1 MCVVFWIVLLDCFIF
16 GSDSRFVM
24 FFVRDFEVCV
34 SLLGYSWRAGVEA
47 RSSEVFTWY

>member
-1 MCVVFWIVLLDCFIF
+1 
-16 GSDSRFVM
+16 M

-47 RSSEVFTWY
+47 RMLGGFYMVLKVPAR